1 MFDNSQKPKL
11 FDTMKGYNFSTFTSD
26 LVAGIIVAIIALP
39 LSIALAI
46 ASGVGPN
53 EGLYTAIVAGFI
65 VSFLGGTRIQI
76 SGPTAAFSSIVA
88 STVINHGMETLI
100 VSTIVAGIL
109 LIIFGLLKLGKYIT
123 RIPNTIVIGFT
134 AGIALNIFVGQLK
147 DFCGITYL
155 NGANPIG
162 SVDKLIEFFRNIHT
176 INPLALLTGFVSL
189 LVIIIF
195 PKIFKK
201 IPEIPESLISILVAT
216 FIVIIFKLNVLK
228 INDLY
233 VITNKPMTFHMPDF
247 ILLKS
252 PTVYM
257 TGFTIAALTAIES
270 LLACMVSDKMIND
283 KHHSNTELIAQGV
296 GSIASVLFGGI
307 PATGA
312 LARTTANVKNGGKTP
327 VSGMIHS
334 IVLFLILIGLMKYV
348 GMIPM
353 PTVAS
358 LLFIV
363 AYNMSQINAI
373 REYIKIGNKKDLLI
387 IFVCFIFTFI
397 INLVVG
403 IAISL
408 VLWFIL
414 YKIMK

>member
-1 MFDNSQKPKL
+1 MENSLQPKI
-11 FDTMKGYNFSTFTSD
+11 FEVIKNYNKETFISD
-26 LVAGIIVAIIALP
+26 LVAGIVVAIIALP

-76 SGPTAAFSSIVA
+76 SGPTAAFSTIVA

-100 VSTIVAGIL
+100 VSTLVAGVL
-109 LIIFGLLKLGKYIT
+109 LIIFGLLRLGKYVV

-147 DFCGITYL
+147 DFFGVVYL
-155 NGANPIG
+155 DGSSPIG
-162 SVDKLIEFFRNIHT
+162 SIDKLIEFFKNIST
-176 INPLALLTGFVSL
+176 INLTSFFIGIISL
-189 LVIIIF
+189 LIVIII

-201 IPEIPESLISILVAT
+201 IPESLISILIAT
-216 FIVIIFKLNVLK
+216 FLVLFLKLNVLK

-233 VITNKPMTFHMPDF
+233 VITNKPMTFRMPDF
-247 ILLKS
+247 VLLTS
-252 PTVYM
+252 PTVYT
-257 TGFTIAALTAIES
+257 TGFTIAILTAIES
-270 LLACMVSDKMIND
+270 LLACIVSDKMIGD
-283 KHHSNTELIAQGV
+283 KHHSDAELVAQGI
-296 GSIASVLFGGI
+296 GSMASVLFGGI

-327 VSGMIHS
+327 IAGMIHA

-348 GMIPM
+348 GLIPM
-353 PTVAS
+353 PTVAA

-363 AYNMSQINAI
+363 AYNMSQIKTI
-373 REYIKIGNKKDLLI
+373 KEYIKVGNKKDLAVLFI
-387 IFVCFIFTFI
+387 CFIFTFV

-403 IAISL
+403 IAVSL
-408 VLWFIL
+408 VVWFIL
-414 YKIMK
+414 YKVIK

>member
-1 MFDNSQKPKL
+1 MENSLQPKI
-11 FDTMKGYNFSTFTSD
+11 FEVIKNYNKETFISD
-26 LVAGIIVAIIALP
+26 LVAGIVVAIIALP

-76 SGPTAAFSSIVA
+76 SGPTAAFSTIVA

-100 VSTIVAGIL
+100 VSTLVAGVL
-109 LIIFGLLKLGKYIT
+109 LIIFGLLRLGKYVV

-147 DFCGITYL
+147 DFFGVVYL
-155 NGANPIG
+155 DGASPIG
-162 SVDKLIEFFRNIHT
+162 SIDKLIEFFKNIST
-176 INPLALLTGFVSL
+176 INLTSFFIGIISL
-189 LVIIIF
+189 LIVIIF

-201 IPEIPESLISILVAT
+201 IPESLISILIAT
-216 FIVIIFKLNVLK
+216 FLVLFFRLNVLK

-233 VITNKPMTFHMPDF
+233 VITNKPMSFRMPDF
-247 ILLKS
+247 VLLTS
-252 PTVYM
+252 PTVYT
-257 TGFTIAALTAIES
+257 TGFTIAILTAIES
-270 LLACMVSDKMIND
+270 LLACIVSDKMIGD
-283 KHHSNTELIAQGV
+283 KHHSDAELVAQGI
-296 GSIASVLFGGI
+296 GSMASVLFGGI

-327 VSGMIHS
+327 IAGMIHA

-348 GMIPM
+348 GLIPM
-353 PTVAS
+353 PTVAA

-363 AYNMSQINAI
+363 AYNMSQIKTI
-373 REYIKIGNKKDLLI
+373 KEYIKVGNKRDLAVLFI
-387 IFVCFIFTFI
+387 CFIFTFV

-403 IAISL
+403 IAVSL
-408 VLWFIL
+408 VEWFIL
-414 YKIMK
+414 YKVIK